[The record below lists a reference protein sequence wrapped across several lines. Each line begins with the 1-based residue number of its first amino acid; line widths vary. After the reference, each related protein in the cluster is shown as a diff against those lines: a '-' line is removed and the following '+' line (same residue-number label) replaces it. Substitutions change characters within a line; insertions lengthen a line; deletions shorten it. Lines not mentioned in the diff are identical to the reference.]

1 MLSTYT
7 VNFCVQRWYALFNAT
22 HYIMFF
28 WHSVIF
34 SKKFFHLKFYHTG
47 AHFLF
52 QQHTSFFAQNP
63 LRNSFSGSAHAIQ
76 CPTLGMYV
84 IETFWYF
91 TLTHAEEILREL
103 TNQLVPTLAL
113 TFCSKFLSHAPPLL
127 MFSTLS
133 FFVFVFYTFLLLFF
147 FFLLFILLVSVVS
160 VLLY

>member
-7 VNFCVQRWYALFNAT
+7 VSFCVQRWYALFNAT
-22 HYIMFF
+22 LYIMFF

-52 QQHTSFFAQNP
+52 QQHFSFFAQNP

-113 TFCSKFLSHAPPLL
+113 IFCSKFLSHAPHLL
-127 MFSTLS
+127 ACIVLT
-133 FFVFVFYTFLLLFF
+133 LLFVVVVF
-147 FFLLFILLVSVVS
+147 FSLNFISS
-160 VLLY
+160 